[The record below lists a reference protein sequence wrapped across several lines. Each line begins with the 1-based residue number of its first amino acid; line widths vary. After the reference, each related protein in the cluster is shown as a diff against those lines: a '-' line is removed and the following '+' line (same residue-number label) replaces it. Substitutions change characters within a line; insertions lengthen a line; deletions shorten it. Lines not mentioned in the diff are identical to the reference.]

1 MSKLSHTSSS
11 TLKSL
16 SFSSSSSSPSP
27 TPTPRQPP
35 NSSSYNTEHL
45 QHLAA
50 IINDKDIVNIY
61 TKDDGI
67 LRDYVKPK
75 KTKRNRKRNNNNNNK
90 NKKKSCERKKF

>member
-1 MSKLSHTSSS
+1 MSKLSQTSSS

-27 TPTPRQPP
+27 TPRQPP
-35 NSSSYNTEHL
+35 NTSSYNNEHL

-75 KTKRNRKRNNNNNNK
+75 KTKRNRKRNNNK